1 MKVLFIDSVHPI
13 LWKRLTRNKFTCVD
27 AASKS
32 ADKILLIINE
42 FDGVVIRSKFTFNE
56 PVFEKAKKL
65 KFIARSGSGLENID
79 LECANRNNV
88 TVFNSP
94 EGNRDALAEHAL
106 GMLLGL
112 FNNINRGHSEVLNSL
127 WNREKNRGVELKGKT
142 VSLIGFGVMGNAIAK
157 RLSGFG
163 CKVLAYDKYKSNYSN
178 QFAKEADYR
187 TIFEQTDVLSFH
199 VPLNESSLFMCD
211 ENYLAQFKKPI
222 YLINT
227 SRGKIVNTKHL
238 IDAMKMKKVIG
249 CCLDVL
255 EYESASFENL
265 DPNLEKALAFFR
277 TQNNVVLSPHVAGWT
292 TESYYKLSDY
302 LAPKILEN
310 FTS

>member
-1 MKVLFIDSVHPI
+1 VKVLFIDSVHPI
-13 LWKRLTRNKFTCVD
+13 LWERLTENKFTCVD
-27 AASKS
+27 ATSKS
-32 ADKILLIINE
+32 ADQILLIIDE
-42 FDGVVIRSKFTFNE
+42 FEGVVIRSKFTFNE

-79 LECANRNNV
+79 LDSADKNNV

-94 EGNRDALAEHAL
+94 EGNRDALAEHGL
-106 GMLLGL
+106 GMLLSL
-112 FNNINRGHSEVLNSL
+112 FNNLNRGHSEVLNSR

-142 VSLIGFGVMGNAIAK
+142 VSLIGYGLMGNAIAE

-163 CKVLAYDKYKSNYSN
+163 CKVLAYDKYKTNYSN
-178 QFAKEADYR
+178 QFAKEADYA
-187 TIFEQTDVLSFH
+187 TIFEHTEVLSFH

-222 YLINT
+222 YVVNT
-227 SRGKIVNTKHL
+227 SRGKVVNTEHL
-238 IDAMKMKKVIG
+238 INAMKMKKVLG

-265 DPNLEKALAFFR
+265 DPKLEKALAFFR

-302 LAPKILEN
+302 LASKILGK